1 MKKVLSQKHKDNIS
15 KGMINYWNKHRDI
28 QIQKNGYATI
38 SIGNKKIYYH
48 RYLMEQHLE
57 RKLKYNEQVHH
68 INGNK
73 LDNRIENLIVMN
85 SSNHLRKHALNNN
98 LGKDRKGKE
107 PTNKTPKNIINE
119 IRLLR
124 KQGYLIRK
132 ICEKTNISYPTA
144 IKYLKEI

>member
-15 KGMINYWNKHRDI
+15 KGMINYWSKHRNI

-38 SIGNKKIYYH
+38 SIGNKKVYYH
-48 RYLMEQHLE
+48 RYLIEQYLG
-57 RKLKYNEQVHH
+57 RKLKHNEQVHH

-73 LDNRIENLIVMN
+73 LDNRIENLTIMN
-85 SSNHLRKHALNNN
+85 ISNHLREHALNNN

-107 PTNKTPKNIINE
+107 PTNKISKDIINE
-119 IRLLR
+119 IKLLR
-124 KQGYLIRK
+124 KQGYLIK
-132 ICEKTNISYPTA
+132 EICKKVNISYPTA